1 MSRRKTPQQ
10 TITESTALTELLQPY
25 EKYFEG
31 SSLSSIVGMFNSFKR
46 QIDNLAL
53 NEWAMQKQIAENKA
67 LKEKLAE
74 ITAIKQVAD
83 LFENE
88 GPREKT
94 PSSIKKIVFEGKNK
108 GEKITFRGNGIWLI
122 AAMFRA
128 LLGYESNPKPTV
140 KSLFDLSPELAT
152 AWGGG
157 YRFYLSD
164 QYKHQEIVK
173 RYTQQDRDAILL
185 EIKKNLSYEIHS
197 FLKFASS
204 ISTPPKISEE
214 ELRLIGNFFMWAGL
228 CAADEFVINE
238 DYAKIRFWIKRAF
251 IHLIPTKKG

>member
-1 MSRRKTPQQ
+1 MSRRKTPQRP
-10 TITESTALTELLQPY
+10 ITNSTTLTELLQPY
-25 EKYFEG
+25 ENYFKG
-31 SSLSSIVGMFNSFKR
+31 APLHLIVGMFESYKR

-67 LKEKLAE
+67 FKQKLTE
-74 ITAIKQVAD
+74 ISNIKQIVD
-83 LFENE
+83 LFEKE
-88 GPREKT
+88 GPRKKA
-94 PSSIKKIVFEGKNK
+94 PSSITKIVFEGKDK
-108 GEKITFRGNGIWLI
+108 GDKITFRGNGIWII

-128 LLGYESNPKPTV
+128 LQGYESKAKPTI

-152 AWGGG
+152 AWGG
-157 YRFYLSD
+157 YKFYLNDHNQD
-164 QYKHQEIVK
+164 QARVK

-197 FLKFASS
+197 FLKIASS

-214 ELRLIGNFFMWAGL
+214 ELRLIGNFFMWAAL

-238 DYAKIRFWIKRAF
+238 DYAKIRLWIKRAF